1 MEDFSFKPTVLAVI
15 YKHNIIMLR
24 EVNDVLNSIITND
37 NLLWFKVNTYVH
49 LAKKKKKVNVQAKIL
64 WEGLPLAIIRK
75 Y

>member
-1 MEDFSFKPTVLAVI
+1 
-15 YKHNIIMLR
+15 MLR